1 MPDKRGL
8 TLLGFDF
15 GEQRIGIAVG
25 QTLTGTVTPLV
36 TLSSVKQQPDWMGIE
51 ALIKEWQPDR
61 LIVGLPLHMD
71 GREQT
76 LTQRAKRFG
85 NQLKGRYNLPVE
97 WVDERLSS
105 HAAEMILREQGNRR
119 PDKQAIDKIAAGLIL
134 QSWLEQQAEGRTGQQ

>member
-1 MPDKRGL
+1 MPDKQAL

-15 GEQRIGIAVG
+15 GEKRIGIAVG
-25 QTLTGTVTPLV
+25 QTLTGSVNPLT
-36 TLSSVKQQPDWMGIE
+36 TLAAINQKPDWDGIGTLIAE
-51 ALIKEWQPDR
+51 WRPAL

-71 GREQT
+71 GSEQE

-105 HAAEMILREQGNRR
+105 DEAERLLREQGKKRSNKA
-119 PDKQAIDKIAAGLIL
+119 DIDKLAAALIL
-134 QSWLEQQAEGRTGQQ
+134 QSWLEQHGYF

>member
-1 MPDKRGL
+1 MSSPRPL

-15 GEQRIGIAVG
+15 GEKRIGIAVG
-25 QTLTGTVTPLV
+25 QSLTGSVTPLT
-36 TLSSVKQQPDWMGIE
+36 TLSAVQQKPDWARIE
-51 ALIKEWQPDR
+51 ALLKEWQPDR

-97 WVDERLSS
+97 WVDERLTSLE
-105 HAAEMILREQGNRR
+105 AESILQQSGKKHS
-119 PDKQAIDKIAAGLIL
+119 DKRDIDKVAAALIL
-134 QSWLEQQAEGRTGQQ
+134 QSWLEQQL